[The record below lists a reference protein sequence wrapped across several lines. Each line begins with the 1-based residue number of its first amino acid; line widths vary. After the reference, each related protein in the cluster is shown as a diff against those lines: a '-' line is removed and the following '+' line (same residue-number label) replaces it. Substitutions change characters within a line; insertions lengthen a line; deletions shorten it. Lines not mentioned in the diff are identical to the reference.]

1 MNNIIL
7 YQTNEH
13 IFPNFYWIT
22 CLRDIFDDSF
32 TGIHVD
38 DAEMQNEIRD
48 YLETIAP
55 NKKSIVKLYE
65 NHLPIF
71 EKFGIERQIKTS
83 FGKTVSMQKGAYLV
97 IEHTEALHVIDVN
110 SGNRSNRSKNQEETA
125 MEVNLIA
132 ASEIARQL
140 RLRDMG
146 GIIVVDF
153 IDLNSNA
160 NRKKLFEHLINEMS
174 ADRTKHKILP
184 PSRFG
189 LIQITRQRVRPEMSI
204 KTNEPNPN
212 VNGEVEAPIVLID
225 KINTE
230 LSKITKNKS
239 NTKEKI
245 FLHTHPF
252 VAAFIL
258 SGNPSL
264 RLKWYFEYK
273 KWIRIVPRH
282 AYPYLEFRFLN
293 KDRRRLRN

>member
-1 MNNIIL
+1 
-7 YQTNEH
+7 
-13 IFPNFYWIT
+13 
-22 CLRDIFDDSF
+22 
-32 TGIHVD
+32 
-38 DAEMQNEIRD
+38 
-48 YLETIAP
+48 
-55 NKKSIVKLYE
+55 
-65 NHLPIF
+65 
-71 EKFGIERQIKTS
+71 
-83 FGKTVSMQKGAYLV
+83 
-97 IEHTEALHVIDVN
+97 
-110 SGNRSNRSKNQEETA
+110 
-125 MEVNLIA
+125 
-132 ASEIARQL
+132 
-140 RLRDMG
+140 MG

-293 KDRRRLRN
+293 KDRKRLRN

>member
-1 MNNIIL
+1 
-7 YQTNEH
+7 
-13 IFPNFYWIT
+13 
-22 CLRDIFDDSF
+22 
-32 TGIHVD
+32 
-38 DAEMQNEIRD
+38 
-48 YLETIAP
+48 
-55 NKKSIVKLYE
+55 
-65 NHLPIF
+65 
-71 EKFGIERQIKTS
+71 
-83 FGKTVSMQKGAYLV
+83 
-97 IEHTEALHVIDVN
+97 
-110 SGNRSNRSKNQEETA
+110 
-125 MEVNLIA
+125 
-132 ASEIARQL
+132 
-140 RLRDMG
+140 MG

-239 NTKEKI
+239 NAKEKI
-245 FLHTHPF
+245 FLHAHPF
-252 VAAFIL
+252 VTAFIL

-282 AYPYLEFRFLN
+282 AYRYLEFRFLN
-293 KDRRRLRN
+293 KDRKRLRN